1 MVPAPAPAPRCALSP
16 GAQGTSYGPGRG
28 RPGAG
33 ARTRR
38 GAGPA
43 PTAPGLSFPAC
54 SARTC
59 RCALGKPTAVP
70 GSGMG
75 GVREPQARQSGWG
88 SRDLDPRG
96 GAGRLSG
103 WPLGHPACLRPL
115 VVARDSA
122 GAPVL
127 PTLLAKEGQAIV
139 LTVGLLTPF
148 IYSFIHVSI
157 CSYSLYS
164 TNILLTSC
172 HLSC

>member
-1 MVPAPAPAPRCALSP
+1 MVLAPAPAPRCALSP
-16 GAQGTSYGPGRG
+16 GAQGDSYGPGRG

-33 ARTRR
+33 DRTRR

-59 RCALGKPTAVP
+59 RCALGKPAAVP
-70 GSGMG
+70 DSGMG

-96 GAGRLSG
+96 GAGRVPG
-103 WPLGHPACLRPL
+103 WALGDPACLRPL

-122 GAPVL
+122 GGPVL
-127 PTLLAKEGQAIV
+127 PTLFAKEGQAIA
-139 LTVGLLTPF
+139 LPVGLLTHL
-148 IYSFIHVSI
+148 SFIQSPMYPFVHI
-157 CSYSLYS
+157 RF
-164 TNILLTSC
+164 IQQIFF
-172 HLSC
+172 